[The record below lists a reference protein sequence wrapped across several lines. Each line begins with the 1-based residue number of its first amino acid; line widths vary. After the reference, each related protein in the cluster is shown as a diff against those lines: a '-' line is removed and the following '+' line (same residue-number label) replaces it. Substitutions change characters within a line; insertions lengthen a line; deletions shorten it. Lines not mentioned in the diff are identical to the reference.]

1 MNIEVTFFALYR
13 ERVGKNKYTVR
24 LPEMANVADLVAEI
38 RGQFPLIAP
47 PSVNI
52 VVAVK
57 TEYAE
62 ETDILYDG
70 DDVCLIPPVSGG

>member
-24 LPEMANVADLVAEI
+24 LPDMANVADLVSKI
-38 RGQFPLIAP
+38 RREFPFIAP

-52 VVAVK
+52 VVAGN

>member
-38 RGQFPLIAP
+38 RGQFPFIAP
-47 PSVNI
+47 VSVNI
-52 VVAVK
+52 VVAVSYTHLTLPTK
-57 TEYAE
+57 A
-62 ETDILYDG
+62 
-70 DDVCLIPPVSGG
+70 

>member
-1 MNIEVTFFALYR
+1 
-13 ERVGKNKYTVR
+13 
-24 LPEMANVADLVAEI
+24 MANVADLVAEI

-52 VVAVK
+52 VVAVN

>member
-13 ERVGKNKYTVR
+13 ERVGKNKHTVR

-38 RGQFPLIAP
+38 REQFPFIAP

-52 VVAVK
+52 VVAVN

-62 ETDILYDG
+62 QADILYDG